1 MSYWEIKV
9 EIFLLDGGTGLCCAF
24 ICFGIEPSAAL
35 HVGVLWR
42 TGGTG
47 LYCLETDNFAD

>member
-9 EIFLLDGGTGLCCAF
+9 EIFPLDGGTGLCCAF

-35 HVGVLWR
+35 HVVLWR

-47 LYCLETDNFAD
+47 LYCVETDNFAD